1 MSSQDYLTFRR
12 HINDMSRAASESL
25 MLKGLN
31 RDVSDK
37 ILQSTDYGF
46 PDHALQS
53 IDFFKDKFGE
63 RAFVDIILQLSHN
76 TVINFGQNH
85 WNVKPLRSYPEWSLE
100 ISNQFID
107 LLKLTPELPPILV
120 PLREIIKNF
129 VPELIPHPPH
139 LNHEFEYSDERFT
152 QTCNQTIIE
161 PFMTTVAQGGLDPT
175 SEIYLRIQQFLKNV
189 VAILVKFMN
198 MNKDQIRQDFR
209 LRPEHARIPCF
220 NNGPCEV
227 RITIQNE
234 FKFWMFPFFE
244 RLFQL
249 NKSGE
254 NPTFFQNIN
263 LNDWI
268 KYGKIQNAFHKALLK
283 KENPKYYRSWG
294 DDWDDWNAEF
304 ASLADEQD
312 QMREEQE
319 AEKAKQAAAS
329 GKAKGGGRKRHY
341 RRSRTSRRGRTSRH
355 GRTSRRGRSRQ

>member
-1 MSSQDYLTFRR
+1 MSSQDYLTFRK
-12 HINDMSRAASESL
+12 HINDIRHAASGSL
-25 MLKGLN
+25 ILKSGLPK
-31 RDVSDK
+31 DVRIK
-37 ILQSTDYGF
+37 ILESTDYGF
-46 PDHALQS
+46 PDHVLQN
-53 IDFFKDKFGE
+53 IHFFKDKFGE

-76 TVINFGQNH
+76 TVINFGQNY

-129 VPELIPHPPH
+129 VPEVIPHPPH
-139 LNHEFEYSDERFT
+139 LHHEFEYSDERFT

-220 NNGPCEV
+220 NDGPCEV
-227 RITIQNE
+227 RKTIQNE

-283 KENPKYYRSWG
+283 KERPQYYRSWR

-319 AEKAKQAAAS
+319 AEKAK
-329 GKAKGGGRKRHY
+329 GGRHKRRHNHN
-341 RRSRTSRRGRTSRH
+341 RRTSRRGRTSR
-355 GRTSRRGRSRQ
+355 RRRSRR